1 MRYPAAVVQN
11 VKPALEN
18 LMENIDELLVSTCR
32 TMIKT
37 ILVCLD
43 KATKGTIYRI
53 GLMPDLTAVRVT
65 SGIRKP
71 DSDEIKWG
79 LPAVSDYNP
88 PGKKWEQ
95 YRDQPGRVLE
105 AMGWC
110 VEQQKS
116 WTAENPLEDVRS
128 VRKQISGE
136 LEDFYHMEP
145 VLVRKQNLY
154 GSSTTRLRYPLDW
167 RGNPIWQDS
176 EFVVAAII
184 KIHFEPG
191 KIKRDDRSTAVIRE
205 LSRNLGTELLSL
217 WLRDTLSIA
226 RKDFARQRLQSCE
239 ILAHELRNTLV
250 KLGFVFSALNAQIG
264 ILREGWENL
273 LQANISG
280 LEWKYAVLEELS
292 RVLSEKS
299 AGVELSREQAEIVRN
314 LQTNQNE
321 LARLSL
327 SPHQEQEW
335 VRNKIIPKWKR
346 ILSSTSFWD
355 RKEIESLLDRL
366 TNSLHTGMQV
376 DPAKKIDGLPD
387 DLTEKWSRLAY
398 VQITSGNLFLIDE
411 VLQLVDHPALPIPHK
426 NQIARVLK
434 SLKALVLTI
443 PEVEEKATR
452 ILQSLRNGSWAEEYV
467 HYEPGIL
474 DLDCRGDQGVALTD

>member
-1 MRYPAAVVQN
+1 
-11 VKPALEN
+11 
-18 LMENIDELLVSTCR
+18 MENVDELLVSTCR
-32 TMIKT
+32 TMIRT

-43 KATKGTIYRI
+43 NATKGTIYRI
-53 GLMPDLTAVRVT
+53 GLMPELAAVRVS
-65 SGIRKP
+65 SGIRKH

-79 LPAVSDYNP
+79 LPSVSDYNP
-88 PGKKWEQ
+88 PGKSWEQ

-116 WTAENPLEDVRS
+116 WTAENPLEDIRS
-128 VRKQISGE
+128 VRKQLSGE

-145 VLVRKQNLY
+145 VLVRKNDLY
-154 GSSTTRLRYPLDW
+154 GSPTEKLKYPVDW
-167 RGNPIWQDS
+167 LGNPIWQNT
-176 EFVVAAII
+176 EYVVAAII
-184 KIHFEPG
+184 KIHFRPG
-191 KIKRDDRSTAVIRE
+191 TIKRDDRSTAIIKE
-205 LSRNLGTELLSL
+205 LSRSLGTELLSL
-217 WLRDTLSIA
+217 WLRDTLSRA

-250 KLGFVFSALNAQIG
+250 KLGFVFSAINAQIA
-264 ILREGWENL
+264 ILREGWESM
-273 LQANISG
+273 LQANVKG
-280 LEWKYAVLEELS
+280 LEWKYPILDQLS
-292 RVLSEKS
+292 RILSEKLS
-299 AGVELSREQAEIVRN
+299 GIESNHELLEVARN
-314 LQTNQNE
+314 LLAEQKE

-335 VRNKIIPKWKR
+335 VRNKIIPRWEK
-346 ILSSTSFWD
+346 LTATSLWD
-355 RKEIESLLDRL
+355 RTEINSLLYRL
-366 TNSLHTGMQV
+366 SASLHTGMQV
-376 DPAKKIDGLPD
+376 NPAEIIDGLPS

-398 VQITSGNLFLIDE
+398 VQITSGNLFQIDE

-452 ILQSLRNGSWAEEYV
+452 ILQSLRNGSWAED
-467 HYEPGIL
+467 HPFRFEPGIL
-474 DLDCRGDQGVALTD
+474 DLDCRGDLGVALTD

>member
-1 MRYPAAVVQN
+1 M
-11 VKPALEN
+11 KPALEN
-18 LMENIDELLVSTCR
+18 GMENIDELLDSTCR

-43 KATKGTIYRI
+43 NATKGTIYRI

-71 DSDEIKWG
+71 NSDDIKWG
-79 LPAVSDYNP
+79 LPSNSDYNP

-116 WTAENPLEDVRS
+116 WTAENPLEDLRS

-136 LEDFYHMEP
+136 LEDYYHMEP

-154 GSSTTRLRYPLDW
+154 GSSTERLRYPLDW
-167 RGNPIWQDS
+167 SGKPIWRDS
-176 EFVVAAII
+176 ECVVAAII
-184 KIHFEPG
+184 KIHFKPG
-191 KIKRDDRSTAVIRE
+191 TIKREDRSTTIIRE

-217 WLRDTLSIA
+217 WLRDTLSRA

-250 KLGFVFSALNAQIG
+250 KLGFVFSALNAQIA

-273 LQANISG
+273 LQANIPG
-280 LEWKYAVLEELS
+280 LEWKYSILEL
-292 RVLSEKS
+292 
-299 AGVELSREQAEIVRN
+299 LSREVSGKVAGIESSPELSEIARN
-314 LQTNQNE
+314 LLRDQNE

-327 SPHQEQEW
+327 SPNQEQEW
-335 VRNKIIPKWKR
+335 VRNKIIPKWKK
-346 ILSSTSFWD
+346 LVSLTSLWD
-355 RKEIESLLDRL
+355 KVEIESLLDRL
-366 TNSLHTGMQV
+366 SASLHTGMQV
-376 DPAKKIDGLPD
+376 DLSQRVDGLSA

-398 VQITSGNLFLIDE
+398 IQITSGNLFLIDE

-434 SLKALVLTI
+434 SLKALVFTI

-452 ILQSLRNGSWAEEYV
+452 ILQSLRNGSWAEDYV
-467 HYEPGIL
+467 AYEPGIL
-474 DLDCRGDQGVALTD
+474 DLDCRGEGVALTD

>member
-1 MRYPAAVVQN
+1 
-11 VKPALEN
+11 
-18 LMENIDELLVSTCR
+18 MENIDELLDSTCR

-43 KATKGTIYRI
+43 NATKGTIYRI

-71 DSDEIKWG
+71 NSDEIEWG
-79 LPAVSDYNP
+79 LPSNSDYNL

-116 WTAENPLEDVRS
+116 WTAENPLEDLRS
-128 VRKQISGE
+128 VRKQIAGE
-136 LEDFYHMEP
+136 PEDYYHMEP
-145 VLVRKQNLY
+145 VLVRKQNLF
-154 GSSTTRLRYPLDW
+154 GSSAERLNYPLDW
-167 RGNPIWQDS
+167 RGRPIWRDS
-176 EFVVAAII
+176 ECVVAAII
-184 KIHFEPG
+184 KIHFKPG
-191 KIKRDDRSTAVIRE
+191 TIKREDRSTAIIRE

-217 WLRDTLSIA
+217 WLRDTLSRA
-226 RKDFARQRLQSCE
+226 KKDFARQRLQSCE

-273 LQANISG
+273 LQANIPG
-280 LEWKYAVLEELS
+280 LEWKYSILEQLTG
-292 RVLSEKS
+292 VLSVKL
-299 AGVELSREQAEIVRN
+299 AGIESSPELAEVARN
-314 LQTNQNE
+314 LLTDQNE

-335 VRNKIIPKWKR
+335 VRNKIMPKWKK
-346 ILSSTSFWD
+346 LVSLTSLWD
-355 RKEIESLLDRL
+355 KIEIESLLDRL
-366 TNSLHTGMQV
+366 SKALHTGMQV
-376 DPAKKIDGLPD
+376 DLSKRVDGLSA
-387 DLTEKWSRLAY
+387 DLTEKWSKLAY
-398 VQITSGNLFLIDE
+398 VQITSSNLFLIDE

-452 ILQSLRNGSWAEEYV
+452 ILQSLRNGSWAEDYV
-467 HYEPGIL
+467 PYEPGIL
-474 DLDCRGDQGVALTD
+474 DLDCRADFGVALTD

>member
-1 MRYPAAVVQN
+1 MPVVPVQT
-11 VKPALEN
+11 VKPAAEN
-18 LMENIDELLVSTCR
+18 TMENVDELLISTCR

-37 ILVCLD
+37 ILVCLSD
-43 KATKGTIYRI
+43 ATKGTIYRI
-53 GLMPDLTAVRVT
+53 GLMPELTAMRVT

-79 LPAVSDYNP
+79 LPAISDYNP
-88 PGKKWEQ
+88 PGKRWEQ

-154 GSSTTRLRYPLDW
+154 GSSTEKLAYPLDGK
-167 RGNPIWQDS
+167 GNPIWQNT
-176 EFVVAAII
+176 EYVVCAII
-184 KIHFEPG
+184 KIHFKPG
-191 KIKRDDRSTAVIRE
+191 TIKREDRATAIIRE
-205 LSRNLGTELLSL
+205 LSRSLGTELLSL
-217 WLRDTLSIA
+217 WLRDTLSRA

-250 KLGFVFSALNAQIG
+250 KLGFVFSAINAQIG
-264 ILREGWENL
+264 ILREGWENM
-273 LQANISG
+273 LQTNIPG
-280 LEWKYAVLEELS
+280 LEWKYSVLERLS
-292 RVLSEKS
+292 RVLSEK
-299 AGVELSREQAEIVRN
+299 LDRLKTSRELTEIAGNLMAEQR
-314 LQTNQNE
+314 E

-335 VRNKIIPKWKR
+335 VRNKIIPKWEKL
-346 ILSSTSFWD
+346 IPTSLWDTAEIKVLLS
-355 RKEIESLLDRL
+355 RL
-366 TNSLHTGMQV
+366 SASLHTGM
-376 DPAKKIDGLPD
+376 KINLSEKIDGLPV

-398 VQITSGNLFLIDE
+398 IQITSGNLFQIDE
-411 VLQLVDHPALPIPHK
+411 VLELVDHPALPIPHK

-443 PEVEEKATR
+443 PEVEEKATK
-452 ILQSLRNGSWAEEYV
+452 ILQSLRNGSWAED
-467 HYEPGIL
+467 HAFRFEPGIL
-474 DLDCRGDQGVALTD
+474 DLDCRGDLGVALTD